1 MAIKANAEDPIIIG
15 NDHQVKLEN
24 VIGEDGQP
32 FDMSAWGSVKWF
44 LRRRTTDTVEL
55 FAKTAGLIG
64 VFDTDPAVN
73 SQAWVATLTD
83 LETETLTSGKYF
95 FAWKLMDDG
104 IETDLAYGEQLVV
117 RTASR

>member
-24 VIGEDGQP
+24 VIGEDGLP
-32 FDMSAWGSVKWF
+32 FDMSAWTVVKWF
-44 LRRRTTDTVEL
+44 LRRRTTDTTAIFE
-55 FAKTAGLIG
+55 KTAGING
-64 VFDTDPAVN
+64 VFDADPDVN
-73 SQAWVATLTD
+73 TQAWVATLTD

-95 FAWKLMDDG
+95 FSWKLMDDG
-104 IETDLAYGEQLVV
+104 VETDLAYGEQQVV